1 MKRLFTLLFSLAVL
15 SFASVSPAADAPAI
29 SLSPE
34 QLAEFQRLLPGVELT
49 PELIRMMS
57 DISLNTNMSVHERL
71 KAIAKLSGIDKLP
84 EGQRIKRVICIWDLV
99 GRAGPIYG
107 AAMEARAQALEFGV
121 ELDMVPYTNET
132 IMIEE
137 FKSGRCDAALMTG
150 MRARQFNKYTG
161 SIDAIGALPS
171 QDHVQTL
178 FQVITNP
185 RSAGK
190 MVQGEY
196 VIMGVFSGGAAYVF
210 VNDRAIN
217 TLAKAAGKKVA
228 VLEYDPMQAKMI
240 AGVGATPVSTDITRA
255 PGMFNNG
262 VVDIL
267 AAPLL
272 AYEVLELYKGMT
284 PNGGIIN
291 YPLAQITMQLVGR
304 LDKFPNEAAQLIRE
318 ASFEQYPRILEM
330 VSQEEKKVPQKW
342 WIQIPENDMR
352 EYENMMQQSRITL
365 RDLDYYDADMLTLQR
380 KIRCKYS
387 PDRSECVNPV
397 E

>member
-1 MKRLFTLLFSLAVL
+1 MKRLSALLLGLVL
-15 SFASVSPAADAPAI
+15 LAPALAI
-29 SLSPE
+29 AETKPASTLTPE

-49 PELIRMMS
+49 PELVRMMT
-57 DISLNTNMSVHERL
+57 DISLNAEMPVNERL

-84 EGQRIKRVICIWDLV
+84 EGQRLRRVICIWDIV

-121 ELDMVPYTNET
+121 ELEMVPYTNET
-132 IMIEE
+132 VMVEE
-137 FKSGRCDAALMTG
+137 FKAGRCDAALMSG
-150 MRARQFNKYTG
+150 LRARQFNKYTG
-161 SIDAIGALPS
+161 SIDAIGAVPDR
-171 QDHVQTL
+171 DHLHTL

-185 RSAGK
+185 RTANK

-196 VIMGVFSGGAAYVF
+196 VVLGVFPAGAAYVF
-210 VNDRAIN
+210 VNDREIN
-217 TLAKAAGKKVA
+217 TLSKAAGKKVA

-267 AAPLL
+267 PAPLL

-291 YPLAQITMQLVGR
+291 YPLAQITMQLIGR
-304 LDKFPNEAAQLIRE
+304 LEKFPNEAAQLIRE
-318 ASFEQYPRILEM
+318 ASFEQYPRVIEM
-330 VSQEEKKVPQKW
+330 ISREEVKIPEKW
-342 WIQIPENDMR
+342 WIPIPASDMQ
-352 EYENMMQQSRITL
+352 EYDNMMQQARISL
-365 RDLDYYDADMLTLQR
+365 RDMDYYDAEMLTLQR
-380 KIRCKYS
+380 RIRCKYS
-387 PDRSECVNPV
+387 PERGECVNPV

>member
-1 MKRLFTLLFSLAVL
+1 MKHLFTLLLSIAVL
-15 SFASVSPAADAPAI
+15 SFAGVSPAADSPAA

-49 PELIRMMS
+49 PELVRMMT

-84 EGQRIKRVICIWDLV
+84 EGQRVKQVICIWDIV

-161 SIDAIGALPS
+161 SIDAIGALPT
-171 QDHVQTL
+171 QEHVQTL
-178 FQVITNP
+178 FQVVTNP
-185 RSAGK
+185 RTAGK

-196 VIMGVFSGGAAYVF
+196 VILGVFSGGAAYVF
-210 VNDRAIN
+210 VNDREIN

-304 LDKFPNEAAQLIRE
+304 LDKFPNEVAQLIRE

-330 VSQEEKKVPQKW
+330 VSREEEKVPQKW
-342 WIQIPENDMR
+342 WIQIPQDDMR

-365 RDLDYYDADMLTLQR
+365 RDMDYYDADMLTLQR
-380 KIRCKYS
+380 KIRCKYG

>member
-1 MKRLFTLLFSLAVL
+1 MKRLSALLLGLAL
-15 SFASVSPAADAPAI
+15 LAPAI
-29 SLSPE
+29 ASAESTPAASLTPQ

-49 PELIRMMS
+49 PELVRMMT
-57 DISLNTNMSVHERL
+57 DISLNAEMPVNERL

-84 EGQRIKRVICIWDLV
+84 EGQRLRRVICIWDIV
-99 GRAGPIYG
+99 GRAGPIFG

-121 ELDMVPYTNET
+121 ELEMVPYTSET
-132 IMIEE
+132 VMVEE
-137 FKSGRCDAALMTG
+137 FKAGRCDAALMSG
-150 MRARQFNKYTG
+150 LRARHFNKYTG
-161 SIDAIGALPS
+161 SIDAIGAVPDR
-171 QDHVQTL
+171 DHLYTL

-185 RSAGK
+185 RTANK

-196 VIMGVFSGGAAYVF
+196 VIMGVFPAGAAYVF
-210 VNDRAIN
+210 VNDREIN
-217 TLAKAAGKKVA
+217 TLSKAAGKKVA

-267 AAPLL
+267 PAPLL

-304 LDKFPNEAAQLIRE
+304 LEKFPNEAAQLIRE
-318 ASFEQYPRILEM
+318 SSFEQYPRVIEM
-330 VSQEEKKVPQKW
+330 IEREEVKIPEKW
-342 WIQIPENDMR
+342 WIPIPATDMQ
-352 EYENMMQQSRITL
+352 EYDTMMQQARISL

-380 KIRCKYS
+380 RIRCKHS
-387 PDRSECVNPV
+387 PERGECVNPV

>member
-1 MKRLFTLLFSLAVL
+1 MKRLFTLLLSIAVL
-15 SFASVSPAADAPAI
+15 SFAGVSPAADSPAA

-49 PELIRMMS
+49 PELVRMMT

-84 EGQRIKRVICIWDLV
+84 EGQRVKRVICIWDIV

-161 SIDAIGALPS
+161 SIDAIGALPT
-171 QDHVQTL
+171 QEHVQTL
-178 FQVITNP
+178 FQVVTNP
-185 RSAGK
+185 RTAGK

-196 VIMGVFSGGAAYVF
+196 VILGVFSGGAAYVF
-210 VNDRAIN
+210 VNDREIN

-304 LDKFPNEAAQLIRE
+304 LDKFPNEVAQLIRE

-330 VSQEEKKVPQKW
+330 VSREEEKVPQKW
-342 WIQIPENDMR
+342 WIQIPQDDMR

-365 RDLDYYDADMLTLQR
+365 RDMDYYDADMLTLQR
-380 KIRCKYS
+380 KIRCKYG

>member
-1 MKRLFTLLFSLAVL
+1 MKRLFTLLLSIAVL
-15 SFASVSPAADAPAI
+15 SFAGVSPAADSPAA

-49 PELIRMMS
+49 PELVRMMT

-84 EGQRIKRVICIWDLV
+84 EGQRVKRVICIWDIV

-161 SIDAIGALPS
+161 SIDAIGALPT
-171 QDHVQTL
+171 QEHVQTL
-178 FQVITNP
+178 FQVVTNP
-185 RSAGK
+185 RTAGK

-196 VIMGVFSGGAAYVF
+196 VILGVFSGGAAYVF
-210 VNDRAIN
+210 VNDREIN

-330 VSQEEKKVPQKW
+330 VSREEEKVPQKW
-342 WIQIPENDMR
+342 WIQIPQDDMR

-365 RDLDYYDADMLTLQR
+365 RDMDYYDADMLTLQR
-380 KIRCKYS
+380 KIRCKYG